1 MNISEYFFS
10 SLDALRTNKLRSGL
24 SLIGI
29 IVGVSSVVV
38 LVGLGNGMK
47 EKIIKSFS
55 ATNNIISIV
64 PGQDF
69 MVQMASTK

>member
-1 MNISEYFFS
+1 MNLSEYFIS

-29 IVGVSSVVV
+29 IVGVASVVV

-47 EKIIKSFS
+47 EKMIKSYS
-55 ATNNIISIV
+55 ATNNIITV
-64 PGQDF
+64 
-69 MVQMASTK
+69 AS